1 MTTVMLVDDH
11 PIVRAGL
18 KALLEASGVQVLAEA
33 ADGAEALARLQQLQI
48 SNTAPDLVLMDLQMG
63 DGMDGVAA
71 TREIRALP
79 EGPRVLILT
88 TYDTDTDILRA
99 VEAGASGYLLKD
111 AAPDDLVSAV
121 HRAARGE
128 TVLAPVVAARLMS
141 RMAQPGP
148 TLTARELDVLRLV
161 AAGEP
166 NRTIAKRLFVSEAT
180 VKTHLVHI
188 NEKLQTASRS
198 QAVARAREIGLLR

>member
-1 MTTVMLVDDH
+1 MTGVILTDDH

-18 KALLEASGVQVLAEA
+18 AALLSASGIDVMAEA
-33 ADGAEALARLQQLQI
+33 ADGEEAIAHVKRLMAEGR
-48 SNTAPDLVLMDLQMG
+48 TPDLVLMDLQMG
-63 DGMDGVAA
+63 AGMDGVSA
-71 TREIRALP
+71 TSAIRAIP
-79 EGPRVLILT
+79 GAPKVLILT
-88 TYDTDTDILRA
+88 TYDTDADILRA

-111 AAPDDLVSAV
+111 AAPADLVEAV

-128 TVLAPVVAARLMS
+128 TVLAPVVAARLMN
-141 RMAQPGP
+141 RMTQPGP

-166 NRTIAKRLFVSEAT
+166 NRAIAKSLFVSEAT

-188 NEKLQTASRS
+188 NEKLGTSSRS
-198 QAVARAREIGLLR
+198 QAVARAREVGLLR